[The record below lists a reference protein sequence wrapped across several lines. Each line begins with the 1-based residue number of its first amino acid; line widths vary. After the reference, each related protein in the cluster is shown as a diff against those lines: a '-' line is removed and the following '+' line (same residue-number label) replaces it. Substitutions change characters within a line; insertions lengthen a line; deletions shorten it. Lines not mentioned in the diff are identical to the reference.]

1 MVRGLVVDIKSIDKE
16 HSLGLGCSKGLL
28 LLSRHAIMCSQK
40 SVPKG
45 IGDRSMTYWLR
56 VSFMT
61 RFCPFLSFV
70 AHNSLMI
77 AVSTRLLRVTSLYV
91 FTWVVVSCIFMKLLK
106 ELLLMLKL
114 NVILLNDGSRWIV
127 FYSLDKS
134 QSLLFFDFVN
144 KLELLLRIIGT
155 TNLF

>member
-1 MVRGLVVDIKSIDKE
+1 
-16 HSLGLGCSKGLL
+16 
-28 LLSRHAIMCSQK
+28 
-40 SVPKG
+40 
-45 IGDRSMTYWLR
+45 
-56 VSFMT
+56 
-61 RFCPFLSFV
+61 
-70 AHNSLMI
+70 
-77 AVSTRLLRVTSLYV
+77 
-91 FTWVVVSCIFMKLLK
+91 MKLLK

-127 FYSLDKS
+127 FYTLDKS

>member
-1 MVRGLVVDIKSIDKE
+1 
-16 HSLGLGCSKGLL
+16 
-28 LLSRHAIMCSQK
+28 
-40 SVPKG
+40 
-45 IGDRSMTYWLR
+45 
-56 VSFMT
+56 
-61 RFCPFLSFV
+61 
-70 AHNSLMI
+70 
-77 AVSTRLLRVTSLYV
+77 
-91 FTWVVVSCIFMKLLK
+91 MKLLK